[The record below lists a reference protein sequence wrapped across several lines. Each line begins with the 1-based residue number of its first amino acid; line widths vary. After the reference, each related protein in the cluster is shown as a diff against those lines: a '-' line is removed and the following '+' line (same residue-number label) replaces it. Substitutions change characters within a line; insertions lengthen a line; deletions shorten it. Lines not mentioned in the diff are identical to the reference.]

1 LEIGIWLLEII
12 LMFHLKII
20 TPEKVAIERDADSVT
35 VPSEDGEITILAR
48 HTNLFSLL
56 KEGIIRIKKDQQED
70 LLAIGGGYVETNGEE
85 VNILVSK
92 AYHQD
97 EIDKGLTEKA
107 VEDAKKIL
115 TSSADLKER
124 QEAGAILRRS
134 LVALKLLKKRAP
146 KSFSGNV

>member
-1 LEIGIWLLEII
+1 
-12 LMFHLKII
+12 MFHLKII

-134 LVALKLLKKRAP
+134 LVALKLQIGRAH
-146 KSFSGNV
+146 V

>member
-1 LEIGIWLLEII
+1 
-12 LMFHLKII
+12 MKSFHLKII
-20 TPEKVAIERDADSVT
+20 TPEKIALEREADSVT
-35 VPSEDGEITILAR
+35 VPSAEGEITILAR

-56 KEGIIRIKKDQQED
+56 NEGIVKIKKDLQED
-70 LLAIGGGYVETNGEE
+70 FLAIGGGYVETNGEE
-85 VNILVSK
+85 VNILVSR

-97 EIDKGLTEKA
+97 EIDKELSEKA
-107 VEDAKKIL
+107 VEEAKKIL

-146 KSFSGNV
+146 KSFSENI

>member
-1 LEIGIWLLEII
+1 MEIGIWLLEII

>member
-1 LEIGIWLLEII
+1 
-12 LMFHLKII
+12 MFHLKII